1 MSPTGQHLPAGGA
14 AFDVSGRVTVVTGAG
29 SGIGRASAIHL
40 AAAGATVVCADIDA
54 AAARK
59 TAGQAGGDS
68 YAVPADVAQRASVE
82 QLVKDVIDLH
92 GRLDAMCNIAGII
105 TEAPLLELS
114 ERELDRIVAVNLK
127 GVLFGSQ
134 AAGRAMAAAGRGS
147 IVNMSSAVVDRPAA
161 GVGAYA
167 ITKAGVTQLTKT
179 LAVELGP
186 HRVRVNAIAPGIT
199 VTAMTE
205 RHYTRAD
212 GTIDEESRDARLAS
226 LRALSPLG
234 TVGTPEDIAY
244 AVRYLLSDAS
254 HFVTGQVLRVNGGA
268 MMP

>member
-1 MSPTGQHLPAGGA
+1 MSLAGQPPPGAEA
-14 AFDVSGRVTVVTGAG
+14 AFDVSGQVAVVTGAG

-59 TAGQAGGDS
+59 TAEEAGGGA

-82 QLVKDVIDLH
+82 QLVKDVVDRH
-92 GRLDAMCNIAGII
+92 GRIDAMCNIAGII

-114 ERELDRIVAVNLK
+114 EPELDRIVAINLK

-134 AAGRAMAAAGRGS
+134 AAGRVMSAAGRGT

-179 LAVELGP
+179 LALELGP
-186 HRVRVNAIAPGIT
+186 RRVRVNAIAPGIT

-205 RHYTRAD
+205 RHYTRGD
-212 GTIDEESRDARLAS
+212 GTIDEERRGARLAS
-226 LRALSPLG
+226 LRTLSPLN
-234 TVGTPEDIAY
+234 TVGMPEDIAY

-254 HFVTGQVLRVNGGA
+254 RFVTGQVLRVNGGA